1 MKLTDADVRRV
12 AQLARLAPPDAALPA
27 LAAELGRILD
37 LVEVLDTAPTE
48 DVLPL
53 RQPGDPT
60 LPLRADAVTEADQR
74 EALQATAPQTAGGYY
89 LVPKVIE

>member
-37 LVEVLDTAPTE
+37 LVEVLDTAATD
-48 DVLPL
+48 DVIPL
-53 RQPGDPT
+53 RQPGDPI
-60 LPLRADAVTEADQR
+60 LPLRADAVTESDQR
-74 EALQATAPQTAGGYY
+74 EALQAVAPQTAGGYY

>member
-12 AQLARLAPPDAALPA
+12 AQLARLAPPESALPQ

-48 DVLPL
+48 GVTPL
-53 RQPGDPT
+53 CQPGDPT
-60 LPLRADAVTEADQR
+60 LPLRADAVTESDRR
-74 EALQATAPQTAGGYY
+74 EALQAVAPQTAGGYY